1 MTNPHGAFCVKYSH
15 FYLLVFENK
24 KIFVILPIDNTKKVM
39 SRLKTYIA
47 MMLMLLAATS
57 AFHVSAATKGWETI
71 KEERADAKSVVRDT
85 ELEIKSA
92 SGVIIVNAN
101 HPVQIKVFTILGRLV
116 SSETVSA
123 GRSQLQLPAHG
134 VYIVKVGDLTCKVA
148 V

>member
-1 MTNPHGAFCVKYSH
+1 MLKRMRTYP
-15 FYLLVFENK
+15 
-24 KIFVILPIDNTKKVM
+24 VIL
-39 SRLKTYIA
+39 A
-47 MMLMLLAATS
+47 LAATV
-57 AFHVSAATKGWETI
+57 ACVTPAYAAPKGWEQVRT
-71 KEERADAKSVVRDT
+71 ERSDAKQVVHDT

-92 SGVIIVNAN
+92 SGLIIVNTG

-116 SSETVSA
+116 SSETLPA